1 MPSENMKISIN
12 KQDNHMY
19 KLLLLIPLFLLLSGC
34 AQQTRGIG
42 LQTYSTSQAAQHSLE
57 ALDARYHQRY

>member
-1 MPSENMKISIN
+1 MPSQNMKISIK

-42 LQTYSTSQAAQHSLE
+42 PQTYSTSQAPQYSLE